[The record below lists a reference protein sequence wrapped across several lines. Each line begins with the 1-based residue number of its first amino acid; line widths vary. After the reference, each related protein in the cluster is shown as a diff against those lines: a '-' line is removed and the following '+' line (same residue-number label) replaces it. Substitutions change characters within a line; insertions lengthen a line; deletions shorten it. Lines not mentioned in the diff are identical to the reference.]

1 MVVAITY
8 DKETG
13 NVGQHFGHADFFKL
27 YEIENG
33 RIMDSAVVAPFGQG
47 HEAVAST
54 MDDYSVSLVICQNIG
69 DGAMQALSAYG
80 IAVCPNVEGLADDAI
95 EAFMQGSYI
104 TDEEILSVLASMAKW
119 RGKLLRRRK
128 FLRLH
133 LRGLLSLI
141 DNSKRYKYNK
151 RKGI

>member
-69 DGAMQALSAYG
+69 DGAMAGTFRLWHCRVSE
-80 IAVCPNVEGLADDAI
+80 C
-95 EAFMQGSYI
+95 
-104 TDEEILSVLASMAKW
+104 
-119 RGKLLRRRK
+119 RRLGR
-128 FLRLH
+128 
-133 LRGLLSLI
+133 
-141 DNSKRYKYNK
+141 
-151 RKGI
+151 

>member
-80 IAVCPNVEGLADDAI
+80 IAVCPNVEGLAAAVRCSGLFRMMMCFI
-95 EAFMQGSYI
+95 VCSARNAAAKLK
-104 TDEEILSVLASMAKW
+104 TKASL
-119 RGKLLRRRK
+119 LLR
-128 FLRLH
+128 
-133 LRGLLSLI
+133 
-141 DNSKRYKYNK
+141 
-151 RKGI
+151 

>member
-1 MVVAITY
+1 MVVAVTY

-33 RIMDSAVVAPFGQG
+33 KIMDSAVVSPFGQG

-54 MDDYSVSLVICQNIG
+54 MEDYSVSLVICQNIG
-69 DGAMQALSAYG
+69 DGALQALSAYG

-95 EAFMQGSYI
+95 EAFMQGSLLI
-104 TDEEILSVLASMAKW
+104 TDALNCDCDHSTGGCCLGSEGACGS
-119 RGKLLRRRK
+119 GCGGCC
-128 FLRLH
+128 H
-133 LRGLLSLI
+133 
-141 DNSKRYKYNK
+141 
-151 RKGI
+151 